1 MSVMSYN
8 TCMDLT
14 QLIGAGI
21 RKKVESIVSERF
33 NLTPKEAAAVVAI
46 ALPLL
51 NGALRKNASTKKGAV
66 DLTDAISQDHNG
78 SIFDDLFGTLMND
91 STQQD
96 GSKIVDHVLGSR
108 QTAATKVISKSTGI
122 STDQAA
128 QVLEI
133 LSPVV
138 LGALGKHLNSDDPE
152 EVSSMLDAINTR
164 QEKQVPQSTDVV
176 TQILDKN
183 KNGTALDDIAQ
194 MAMQLFLK
202 K

>member
-1 MSVMSYN
+1 
-8 TCMDLT
+8 MDLT